1 MRTKNH
7 PAMATFVTFMLLLS
21 PAPGFGQIPLAEGK
35 GGKNLG
41 PKGSPEE
48 FRAILKEVEE
58 AYKAPFEV
66 DKDILDE
73 LRKQY
78 RQPTPEREAK
88 IFREI
93 RRLYQAT
100 PEQEEAILREI
111 RRAYERPS
119 AEQEERVFLEIR
131 RGGQLPLGTVS
142 PTIQVEQATKLFR
155 RLDQDGDGLISPV
168 EMTDS
173 LREQR
178 GRWDRNHD
186 GFIDLEEYGAYHQAH
201 LQSVAERVAAG
212 EIPIKLPRGLTVQD
226 LIPSTA
232 EPRRPEVEERRS
244 VARAGKLPRGLPDWF
259 AKLDTDGDGQVGL
272 YEWRK
277 AGRPVDEFA
286 RMDLD
291 GDFLLTP
298 EELLSFLAE
307 QSRNRS
313 GGSLAADTR
322 RFGPAAE
329 RGIFGKESGNTPRQ
343 PIKVATEG
351 KFKTGDKQR

>member
-1 MRTKNH
+1 MRTKNL
-7 PAMATFVTFMLLLS
+7 PAIATFATFILFFG
-21 PAPGFGQIPLAEGK
+21 PAPGFSQIPPAEGK
-35 GGKNLG
+35 GSKIPGT
-41 PKGSPEE
+41 KGSPDE
-48 FRAILKEVEE
+48 FRAVLKEVEE

-93 RRLYQAT
+93 RRLYEAT
-100 PEQEEAILREI
+100 PEQDQTILREI

-119 AEQEERVFLEIR
+119 AEQEERVFVEIR
-131 RGGQLPLGTVS
+131 RGRQLPLGTVP
-142 PTIQVEQATKLFR
+142 PTIQVEQAAKLFR

-186 GFIDLEEYGAYHQAH
+186 GFIDFEEYGGYYQAT
-201 LQSVAERVAAG
+201 LQSVAERVATG

-226 LIPSTA
+226 LIAPAA
-232 EPRRPEVEERRS
+232 ERRHPEGEERRS
-244 VARAGKLPRGLPDWF
+244 VARAGKLPQGLPDWF
-259 AKLDTDGDGQVGL
+259 AQLDTDGDGQIGL

-277 AGRPVDEFA
+277 AGRPVDEFT

-298 EELLSFLAE
+298 QELLSFLAE
-307 QSRNRS
+307 QSGNRS
-313 GGSLAADTR
+313 GGSLAADSR
-322 RFGPAAE
+322 RFGPSAE
-329 RGIFGKESGNTPRQ
+329 PGNFAKESGSTRRQ
-343 PIKVATEG
+343 PIKGAAEG
-351 KFKTGDKQR
+351 KPKSGEKQR